1 MATEA
6 QITIRFGYTN
16 KRYFILKHFQ
26 VYKYNNILRLFFDK
40 QITIFIFLQIFEKSI
55 LQFECWKDFATS
67 RWRRRRR
74 RPRWGRN
81 SSNFKVKMRPR
92 LNPLRRFSFSFEA
105 AKRWKIRNWFL
116 TKSNLFS
123 AKNWS
128 HKKEVFRGVGTI

>member
-55 LQFECWKDFATS
+55 LQFECERILRLPDDDGSRDEVETLQTS
-67 RWRRRRR
+67 R
-74 RPRWGRN
+74 
-81 SSNFKVKMRPR
+81 
-92 LNPLRRFSFSFEA
+92 
-105 AKRWKIRNWFL
+105 
-116 TKSNLFS
+116 
-123 AKNWS
+123 
-128 HKKEVFRGVGTI
+128 

>member
-55 LQFECWKDFATS
+55 NEKTAPLLQTQISK
-67 RWRRRRR
+67 
-74 RPRWGRN
+74 
-81 SSNFKVKMRPR
+81 
-92 LNPLRRFSFSFEA
+92 NP
-105 AKRWKIRNWFL
+105 
-116 TKSNLFS
+116 
-123 AKNWS
+123 
-128 HKKEVFRGVGTI
+128 KKYGHS

>member
-55 LQFECWKDFATS
+55 LQFECERILRLPDDDGDDGSRDEVETLQTS
-67 RWRRRRR
+67 R
-74 RPRWGRN
+74 
-81 SSNFKVKMRPR
+81 
-92 LNPLRRFSFSFEA
+92 
-105 AKRWKIRNWFL
+105 
-116 TKSNLFS
+116 
-123 AKNWS
+123 
-128 HKKEVFRGVGTI
+128 